1 MPRFAANL
9 SMMFTEL
16 PFMER
21 FGAAADAGF
30 KGVEFL
36 FPYEYDAAGIRAAL
50 DKAGLTQALFNIS
63 AGRFNAGERGFAAI
77 PDAQPL
83 FRRHL
88 AQALEYAAI
97 IEPDHIHIMSGITDD
112 AEARETL
119 IENLRL
125 AATQA
130 PQQSF
135 VIEPINSRDMPG
147 YFLKSVEQAADII
160 STINAPNL
168 GLQLDLYHC
177 QIMHGDLIT
186 RIRALAPITRHIQ
199 IAGVPDRHEPDGG
212 ELDMH
217 RLMDVLDATGYTGWV
232 GCEYHP
238 EDTTPGGLGWF
249 GRYRNSQ

>member
-1 MPRFAANL
+1 
-9 SMMFTEL
+9 MMFTEL
-16 PFMER
+16 PFMRR
-21 FGAAADAGF
+21 FAAAADAGF

-36 FPYEYDAAGIRAAL
+36 FPYEHDPADIRAAL
-50 DKAGLTQALFNIS
+50 DSAGLTQALFNIS

-88 AQALEYAAI
+88 AQALDYAAI
-97 IEPDHIHIMSGITDD
+97 IKPDHIHIMSGITHDP
-112 AEARETL
+112 EARETL

-125 AATQA
+125 ATAHA
-130 PQQSF
+130 PRQSF

-147 YFLKSVEQAADII
+147 YFLNNVDQAAAII
-160 STINAPNL
+160 AAVDAPNL

-177 QIMHGDLIT
+177 QITHGDLIT
-186 RIRALAPITRHIQ
+186 RIRTLAPITRHIQ

-212 ELDMH
+212 EFDMH
-217 RLMDVLDATGYTGWV
+217 RLMDVLDATGYAGWA

-238 EDTTPGGLGWF
+238 ENTTLSGLGWF
-249 GRYRNSQ
+249 ERYRDSQ